1 MNTFLDIAQE
11 KNQLTQINVKNCYLR
26 AVENIVSF
34 KDTGRKINSEDYQ
47 CRLKK
52 YTHGIVASD
61 INPDK
66 QFHDEIY
73 RYAREVDY
81 SILKTDL
88 PILQEMDL
96 WANAKI

>member
-73 RYAREVDY
+73 RL
-81 SILKTDL
+81 SLIH
-88 PILQEMDL
+88 I
-96 WANAKI
+96 